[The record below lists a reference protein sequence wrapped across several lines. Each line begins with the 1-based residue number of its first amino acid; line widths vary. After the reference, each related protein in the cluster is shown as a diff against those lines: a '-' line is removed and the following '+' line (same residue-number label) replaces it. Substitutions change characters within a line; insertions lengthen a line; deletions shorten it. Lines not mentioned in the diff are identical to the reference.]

1 MIQKILNTRIL
12 LPYRMQKN
20 KLLLLIL
27 LLQFTAQ
34 AITIEQFKALSEDR
48 KWDLYCDHNA
58 YYRRIFKNKEY
69 AIAKLEQQADWW
81 QTVAISSICLAL
93 VTTVLGITTAYV
105 AIKNPRAPQ

>member
-1 MIQKILNTRIL
+1 MNTRIL
-12 LPYRMQKN
+12 LTYQMQKN

-27 LLQFTAQ
+27 ILQFTVQ

-69 AIAKLEQQADWW
+69 AIAKLQQQVDWW
-81 QTVAISSICLAL
+81 QTVAIFSTCTAI
-93 VTTVLGITTAYV
+93 VTTVLGVTTAYV